1 MKYIFALFLFFST
14 GLGSQAA
21 DLFLFAGQ
29 SNATRM
35 DSPAFI
41 AEYQNL
47 TGKTPV
53 VINCGVNGTYMGE
66 WLIEY
71 HAANRSLTYTSCR
84 QKAYESIAQGNELK
98 GVIWWQGESDSFTGS
113 YRDAAKGWVFPID
126 WVYAMK
132 TLTEKFRQDLR
143 SPNLPFIIFK
153 MAPYQSAACVPPHTT
168 EFLFNTMRL
177 QQEYAVKNIDNTAL
191 VDLSDTYTNC
201 QSFHHDLTTGAYQ
214 DFARRAANKFVEK
227 FGNL

>member
-1 MKYIFALFLFFST
+1 MKYIFALFLFLST
-14 GLGSQAA
+14 GISSQAA

-29 SNATRM
+29 SNSVRL

-41 AEYQNL
+41 AQYEAL
-47 TGKTPV
+47 TGRTAV

-66 WLIEY
+66 WLIDY
-71 HAANRSLTYTSCR
+71 HAAGKNLTYTNCR

-113 YRDAAKGWVFPID
+113 YREAGKGWVFPID

-132 TLTEKFRQDLR
+132 TLTEKFRRDLN

-153 MAPYQSAACVPPHTT
+153 MAPYGSTGCIPPHTNLSLW
-168 EFLFNTMRL
+168 ETMRL

-191 VDLSDTYTNC
+191 VDIGDTFTNC
-201 QSFHHDLTTGAYQ
+201 QSFHHDLSPGAYVM
-214 DFARRAANKFVEK
+214 FAQRAAIKWVEK
-227 FGNL
+227 FNQ